1 MSVNINADTTNG
13 LVLTSDTSGELK
25 LQSAGV
31 DIATVSSTGIAMSS
45 GMTLPASALTG
56 SLPAIDGSALTG
68 IETGQVLEYITGVC
82 DGNTVTTPHGSYTL
96 TNVSAAQ
103 NLSTSYAVVNGSSI
117 TYTPP
122 ADTKK
127 VLYRFS
133 FMNRFIN
140 NHAIEHFKFYIDSN
154 EVTLARFNTGAQ
166 YKELLVNFEWV
177 MDIGNSTN
185 STTGRLSSWNTDKTL
200 QLRARHYASGNDGN
214 LHETYYWD
222 GGASPQLHK
231 PTLTLIAIG

>member
-1 MSVNINADTTNG
+1 MS
-13 LVLTSDTSGELK
+13 SLK
-25 LQSAGV
+25 LKTPSGGSVSFNAT
-31 DIATVSSTGIAMSS
+31 DTVSDV
-45 GMTLPASALTG
+45 TLTVPASNATLLTTTG
-56 SLPAIDGSALTG
+56 DGSQLTG

-96 TNVSAAQ
+96 TNVSARQ
-103 NLSTSYAVVNGSSI
+103 GLSTSYAVINGSSI

-122 ADTKK
+122 ANTKK

-133 FMNRFIN
+133 FINGFNN

-154 EVTLARFNTGAQ
+154 EVTMARVTTSAL
-166 YKELLVNFEWV
+166 YKEMLVNFEWV
-177 MDIGNSTN
+177 IDIGNSTN
-185 STTGRLSSWNTDKTL
+185 STTGRLSSWTTDKTL
-200 QLRARHYASGNDGN
+200 QMRARYYGASNDGF

-222 GGASPQLHK
+222 SAANSQLHK

>member
-1 MSVNINADTTNG
+1 MS
-13 LVLTSDTSGELK
+13 SLK
-25 LQSAGV
+25 LKTPSGGSV
-31 DIATVSSTGIAMSS
+31 SFNATDTASDV
-45 GMTLPASALTG
+45 TLTVPASNATLLTTTG
-56 SLPAIDGSALTG
+56 DGSQLTG

-103 NLSTSYAVVNGSSI
+103 NLSTSYAVINGSSI

-122 ADTKK
+122 ANTKK

-133 FMNRFIN
+133 FINGFNN

-154 EVTLARFNTGAQ
+154 EVTMARVTTSAL
-166 YKELLVNFEWV
+166 YKEMLVNFEWV
-177 MDIGNSTN
+177 IDIGNSTN
-185 STTGRLSSWNTDKTL
+185 STTGRLSSWTTDKTL
-200 QLRARHYASGNDGN
+200 QMRARYYGASNDGF

-222 GGASPQLHK
+222 SAANSQLHK

>member
-1 MSVNINADTTNG
+1 MS
-13 LVLTSDTSGELK
+13 SLK
-25 LQSAGV
+25 LKTPSGGSVSFNAT
-31 DIATVSSTGIAMSS
+31 DTVSDV
-45 GMTLPASALTG
+45 TLTVPASNTTLATTTG
-56 SLPAIDGSALTG
+56 DGSQLTG

-96 TNVSAAQ
+96 TNVSARQ
-103 NLSTSYAVVNGSSI
+103 GLSTSYAVINGSSI

-122 ADTKK
+122 ANTKK

-133 FMNRFIN
+133 FINGFNN

-154 EVTLARFNTGAQ
+154 EVTMARVTTSAL
-166 YKELLVNFEWV
+166 YKEMLVNFEWV
-177 MDIGNSTN
+177 IDIGNSTN
-185 STTGRLSSWNTDKTL
+185 STTGRLSSWTTDKTL
-200 QLRARHYASGNDGN
+200 QMRARYYGASNDGF

-222 GGASPQLHK
+222 SAANSQLHK

>member
-1 MSVNINADTTNG
+1 MS
-13 LVLTSDTSGELK
+13 SLK
-25 LQSAGV
+25 LKTPSGGSV
-31 DIATVSSTGIAMSS
+31 SFNATDTASDV
-45 GMTLPASALTG
+45 TLTVPASNATLLTTTG
-56 SLPAIDGSALTG
+56 DGSQLTG

-96 TNVSAAQ
+96 TNVSARQ
-103 NLSTSYAVVNGSSI
+103 GLSTSYAVINGSSI

-122 ADTKK
+122 ANTKK

-133 FMNRFIN
+133 FINGFNN

-154 EVTLARFNTGAQ
+154 EVTMARVTTSAL
-166 YKELLVNFEWV
+166 YKEMLVNFEWV
-177 MDIGNSTN
+177 IDIGNSTN
-185 STTGRLSSWNTDKTL
+185 STTGRLSSWTTDKTL
-200 QLRARHYASGNDGN
+200 QMRARYYGASNDGF

-222 GGASPQLHK
+222 SAANSQLHK

>member
-1 MSVNINADTTNG
+1 MS
-13 LVLTSDTSGELK
+13 SLK
-25 LQSAGV
+25 LKTPSGGSV
-31 DIATVSSTGIAMSS
+31 SFNATDTASDV
-45 GMTLPASALTG
+45 TLTVPASNATLLTTTG
-56 SLPAIDGSALTG
+56 DGSQLTG

-185 STTGRLSSWNTDKTL
+185 STTGRLSSWTTDKTL